1 MDGPKLPTNRVM
13 IERLGVSVAPSRRW
27 TRLRALRHRVDRSNR
42 AHAPRPDEDDR
53 GLLALIVETQREI
66 VAAGSDVEAV
76 MQLVL
81 ARSQELTGADGAM
94 VSLVEGDELLTRAAS
109 GISADLVGRRR
120 PLRETVARHAI
131 DHGVPLLIGDCET
144 DPRINRELQKLTGD
158 KSLIC
163 VPLFQGGGRVIGALN
178 VMSSSETRLTERN
191 RETMEMLS
199 VILSAA
205 VSYAAEYEAKR
216 AQGVAYGRF
225 RTLFEGASIGIARL
239 GRDER
244 AADTNP
250 ALEELLGYSAAELAA
265 MSFRE
270 FTHPEDVER
279 SAELYGEMMAGR
291 RDAYQLEVRFV
302 RRDQNE
308 VWGQITAVL
317 ERDGDG
323 RPAFAVTMIENIT
336 QRKVAESALVAQS
349 QLNEYQAVHD
359 ALTDL
364 PNRTLFRQR
373 IQHGVARSE
382 EDGDFAVVIMDLD
395 RFKEVNDSM
404 GHHAGDAL
412 LIEVARRVESALRT
426 SDMVAR
432 LGGDEFGLLLST
444 PSNAAGL
451 VTVLDRVREAVEA
464 PIVFHD
470 LPLAI
475 SASMGVASYPDH
487 GRDVETLLRS
497 ADVAMYAAK
506 RSDLPFAVYDSTHS
520 QSDPSRLTLVAE
532 LRRALQRRELV
543 LYYQPKAG
551 LASGAVDSVE
561 ALVRW
566 NHPDRGLVFPDAFIP
581 LAQETGLIRPLTQY
595 VLEEAIRQCRAWQ
608 AEGIE
613 LSVSVNLSARN
624 LLDVEFPD
632 QVERMLESSG
642 LDPARLELEITETTM
657 LNDGARTKAALDRL
671 SALGVRISI
680 DDFGTGY
687 SSLSYLR
694 QLPIS
699 EIKID
704 RSFVMNMDNC
714 EDDAV
719 IVRSTIDL
727 GRNLGLKVV
736 AEGVESEAVW
746 QQLRRLGCT
755 AAQGYYLTRPVP
767 ADELRDWLAERTAA
781 AADDAHAS

>member
-1 MDGPKLPTNRVM
+1 M
-13 IERLGVSVAPSRRW
+13 IEPMRLPVARPRRW
-27 TRLRALRHRVDRSNR
+27 TRLAALRHRV
-42 AHAPRPDEDDR
+42 AEPFHQGVPGPGEDDR
-53 GLLALIVETQREI
+53 ALLSLIVETQRDI
-66 VAAGSDVEAV
+66 LAAGSDVEAV
-76 MQLVL
+76 MQLLL

-94 VSLVEGDELLTRAAS
+94 VSLVDGDELLTRAAS
-109 GISADLVGRRR
+109 GISAELVGRRR
-120 PLRETVARHAI
+120 PLRETVARYAI
-131 DHGVPLLIGDCET
+131 EDGVPLLISDCET
-144 DPRINRELQKLTGD
+144 DPRINRELQRLTGD

-205 VSYAAEYEAKR
+205 VSYAAEFEAKR
-216 AQGVAYGRF
+216 AQSEAYGRF
-225 RTLFEGASIGIARL
+225 RTLFEGASIGIARS
-239 GRDER
+239 GFDER
-244 AADTNP
+244 AADANP
-250 ALEELLGYSAAELAA
+250 ALEELLGYSAAELATL
-265 MSFRE
+265 SFRE
-270 FTHPEDVER
+270 YTHPDDVER
-279 SAELYGEMMAGR
+279 SAALYREMMAGG

-302 RRDQNE
+302 RRDGAE

-317 ERDGDG
+317 ERDTEG

-336 QRKVAESALVAQS
+336 QRKVAETALVAQS

-373 IQHGVARSE
+373 IQHAVARSE
-382 EDGDFAVVIMDLD
+382 EDGAFAVVIMDLD

-432 LGGDEFGLLLST
+432 LGGDEFGLLLAT
-444 PSNAAGL
+444 PTGSAGL
-451 VTVLDRVREAVEA
+451 ATVLERVREAVEA

-475 SASMGVASYPDH
+475 SASMGVAAYPEH
-487 GRDVETLLRS
+487 GNDVEGLLRS
-497 ADVAMYAAK
+497 ADVAMYTAK
-506 RSDLPFAVYDSTHS
+506 RSDLPFAVYDAAESP
-520 QSDPSRLTLVAE
+520 SDPSRLTLVAE
-532 LRRALQRRELV
+532 LRRALLRRELV

-566 NHPDRGLVFPDAFIP
+566 NHPDRGLIFPDAFIP

-608 AEGIE
+608 SEGIE

-632 QVERMLESSG
+632 QVERLLAESG
-642 LDPARLELEITETTM
+642 LDPALLELEITETTM
-657 LNDGARTKAALDRL
+657 LTDGVRTKVALDRL
-671 SALGVRISI
+671 SELGVRISI

-704 RSFVMNMDNC
+704 RSFVMNMDSC

-727 GRNLGLKVV
+727 GRNLGLRVV

-746 QQLRRLGCT
+746 TKLRRLGCT
-755 AAQGYYLTRPVP
+755 SAQGYYLTKPVP
-767 ADELRDWLAERTAA
+767 ADDLRAWLHGRAETAA
-781 AADDAHAS
+781 REKRERRATRTPRHAA

>member
-1 MDGPKLPTNRVM
+1 M
-13 IERLGVSVAPSRRW
+13 IERLGVPVAPSRRW
-27 TRLRALRHRVDRSNR
+27 TRLRALRHRVDRSSR

-94 VSLVEGDELLTRAAS
+94 VSLVDGDELLTRAAS

-131 DHGVPLLIGDCET
+131 DHGVPLLIEDCET
-144 DPRINRELQKLTGD
+144 DPRINRELQQLTGD

-302 RRDQNE
+302 RRDRNE

-317 ERDGDG
+317 ERDSDG

-373 IQHGVARSE
+373 IQHAVARSD
-382 EDGDFAVVIMDLD
+382 EDGEFAVVIMDLD

-444 PSNAAGL
+444 PSNTAGL
-451 VTVLDRVREAVEA
+451 VTVLERVREAVEA

-608 AEGIE
+608 SEGIE

-632 QVERMLESSG
+632 QVERLLASSG
-642 LDPARLELEITETTM
+642 LEPARLELEITETTM

-671 SALGVRISI
+671 SGLGVRISI

-755 AAQGYYLTRPVP
+755 AAQGYYLTKPVP
-767 ADELRDWLAERTAA
+767 PDELRDWLAGRTAA
-781 AADDAHAS
+781 ATDDTRAA